1 MESPRYDHTQAAF
14 EATLAESKPDDYV
27 FRLYVA
33 GATPRSARAIR
44 NLAKVC
50 EERLAGRYNLEV
62 IDRYQQ
68 PARVEAE
75 QIIAV
80 PTLCKEL
87 PPPAKKLI
95 GDLSNERELM
105 AGLGL
110 PYDSPP

>member
-1 MESPRYDHTQAAF
+1 MESPRHDHTQAAF
-14 EATLAESKPDDYV
+14 EAALGESKPDDYV

-33 GATPRSARAIR
+33 GATPRSTRAIR
-44 NLAKVC
+44 NLAKIC
-50 EERLAGRYNLEV
+50 EERLAGHYDLEV
-62 IDRYQQ
+62 IDIYQQ

-95 GDLSNERELM
+95 GDLSNEQELM

-110 PYDSPP
+110 PPASLP

>member
-1 MESPRYDHTQAAF
+1 MELPQHNHTPEASEAAP
-14 EATLAESKPDDYV
+14 AGLIPDDYV

-33 GATPRSARAIR
+33 GTTPRSMRAIR

-50 EERLAGRYNLEV
+50 EERLAGHYDLEV
-62 IDRYQQ
+62 IDIYQQ
-68 PARVEAE
+68 PARVQAE

-87 PPPAKKLI
+87 PPPARKLI

-110 PYDSPP
+110 PPDSLL